1 VFDVAN
7 PLPDGVVFV
16 DTTDG
21 GAVEAG
27 SDRVA
32 SLATARLER
41 GAVAGPERPFRGW
54 IVVNGSLE
62 ITAGLDLRGL
72 VYAVDGVTY
81 QAAEPGR
88 IEGLVIS
95 QNVRESS
102 ASRIEATAGGALSV
116 RFDCGHARAVERV
129 PYGYA
134 PIPGTWREESD

>member
-1 VFDVAN
+1 
-7 PLPDGVVFV
+7 VVFV